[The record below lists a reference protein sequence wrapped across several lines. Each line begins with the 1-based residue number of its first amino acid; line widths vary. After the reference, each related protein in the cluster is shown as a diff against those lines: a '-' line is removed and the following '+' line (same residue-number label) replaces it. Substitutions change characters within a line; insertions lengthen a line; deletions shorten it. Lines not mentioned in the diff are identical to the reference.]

1 MKHYQHSFDTLKAIL
16 EKGDTIYY
24 NVTHVARSGMSRN
37 IKFYFVDTDRRPKNI
52 TWLMSEVLGY
62 KQRPDTSINVR
73 GCGMDMGFKVISDL
87 ADALFADYK
96 QLRSEAL

>member
-1 MKHYQHSFDTLKAIL
+1 MKFYHDSLATLRAFL
-16 EKGDTIYY
+16 NKGDTIYY

-37 IKFYFVDTDRRPKNI
+37 IRFYWVDTDRRPKDI
-52 TWLMSEVLGY
+52 TYLMSEVLGY
-62 KQRPDTSINVR
+62 KDRSDGTIHVR